1 MIRFESVTH
10 RFGPRAVLRSVS
22 FHVPRGQV
30 CGFVGP
36 NGAGKTTA
44 MRLLVTL
51 LPVQEGRVSVGGI
64 DVDEDPLEVRRLVGF
79 MPDAFGVYE
88 RVTIEEYLEFFA
100 ASFGITAAGRGRKV
114 SEVMDLARIGGLRD
128 RMVSELSKGM
138 RQRLALARTMLHDPA
153 LLVLDEPANGLDPR
167 ARLEMRDLIL
177 ELQRIGKTI
186 FLSSHILTELAD
198 IVSSVVVLER
208 GVIQCS
214 GALADVAARAGNERT
229 VVVRLLRAPDAP
241 DRALADLVGV
251 RSVELRGDRALAI
264 SLDGGDDLVAGVV
277 ERLVHAGYGVVSVEP
292 ERSDLERVFL
302 RMTQGEL
309 Q

>member
-153 LLVLDEPANGLDPR
+153 LLVSTSPRTDSIR
-167 ARLEMRDLIL
+167 ARAWRCA
-177 ELQRIGKTI
+177 T
-186 FLSSHILTELAD
+186 SSSSCSGSARRSSSRATSSPSSPTSSRRSSC
-198 IVSSVVVLER
+198 SSVE
-208 GVIQCS
+208 
-214 GALADVAARAGNERT
+214 
-229 VVVRLLRAPDAP
+229 
-241 DRALADLVGV
+241 
-251 RSVELRGDRALAI
+251 
-264 SLDGGDDLVAGVV
+264 
-277 ERLVHAGYGVVSVEP
+277 
-292 ERSDLERVFL
+292 
-302 RMTQGEL
+302 
-309 Q
+309 